1 MRKKY
6 LIIAFALMIL
16 AQLSFPL
23 KMIIER
29 EIILHKGETFLFKI
43 EPIDPYDAFRGRYVW
58 INYKNLNVDLPSY
71 MQNEYY
77 KINDLYITLKKDS
90 VGVVI
95 YDKVIDTKP
104 TNTDIYIKVKTDGIL
119 TDGGKVRIE
128 MPDNRYYMNENK
140 APIADTL
147 LKNAYAQIVIY
158 KGQMVLK
165 GILVDG
171 MSIEKYIDQLAK
183 DKSY

>member
-77 KINDLYITLKKDS
+77 KINNKKRKHN
-90 VGVVI
+90 I
-95 YDKVIDTKP
+95 YG
-104 TNTDIYIKVKTDGIL
+104 IK
-119 TDGGKVRIE
+119 
-128 MPDNRYYMNENK
+128 
-140 APIADTL
+140 
-147 LKNAYAQIVIY
+147 
-158 KGQMVLK
+158 
-165 GILVDG
+165 
-171 MSIEKYIDQLAK
+171 
-183 DKSY
+183 